1 MLEIRDVTPNKEPV
15 HTSGMYLECISIA
28 YTYGAVNKLI
38 HLRKASKM
46 ETNKRLR

>member
-15 HTSGMYLECISIA
+15 RTSGMYLECVSIA

-38 HLRKASKM
+38 HLRKW
-46 ETNKRLR
+46 KRIKD